1 MSENTPSLDV
11 VILSKEHAAYKAAL
25 EKYGQPAFNII
36 QATDDP
42 SAIDQKQVRVML
54 ADPGLAADIV
64 NDCDRLQW
72 IQSGWAGNTPLIKQQ
87 KRDYVLTGVKGVFGR
102 QMREYVFAYLL
113 YFSRNIHAFYEAQKN
128 EGFNKWNKP
137 DYQYLAGKTLGIC
150 GAGSIASSL
159 LPVADTFG
167 MRVIGLTRSGD
178 AKPHYDKMYTPSQK
192 IDFAQN
198 SDFIVNLLPD
208 TPDTLNFFDASLFRA
223 MGKGSVLINAGR
235 GSAIDEQALIEA
247 LNHEHLRAA
256 VLDVFRQEPLPDHHP
271 FWHHEKI
278 IVTQHTAA
286 ESDPKDIAALFHDNA
301 RRFLDGEALEHVFD
315 FDKGY

>member
-1 MSENTPSLDV
+1 MSENNQSLDV

-25 EKYGQPAFNII
+25 ESYGRPAFNVI

-64 NDCDRLQW
+64 NGCDRLQW
-72 IQSGWAGNTPLIKQQ
+72 IQSGWAGNTPLIEQQ
-87 KRDYVLTGVKGVFGR
+87 KRNYVLTGVKDVFGR

-113 YFSRNIHAFYEAQKN
+113 YFSRNIHAFHEAQEN
-128 EGFNKWNKP
+128 DGFNKWNKP

-159 LPVADTFG
+159 LPVADIFD
-167 MRVIGLTRSGD
+167 MQVIGLSRSGE
-178 AKPHYDKMYTPSQK
+178 AKPEYHNMYTPSQK
-192 IDFAQN
+192 VDFARN

-208 TPDTLNFFDASLFRA
+208 TPDTRDFFDASLFKA
-223 MGKGSVLINAGR
+223 MGKDSVLINAGR
-235 GSAIDEQALIEA
+235 GSAIDEQALTEA

-301 RRFLDGEALEHVFD
+301 RRFLNGETLKYVFD
-315 FDKGY
+315 FEKGY